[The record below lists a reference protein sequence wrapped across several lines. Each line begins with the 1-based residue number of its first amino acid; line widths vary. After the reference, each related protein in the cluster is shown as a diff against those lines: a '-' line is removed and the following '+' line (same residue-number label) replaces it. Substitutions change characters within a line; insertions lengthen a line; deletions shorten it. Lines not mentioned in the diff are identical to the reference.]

1 MTLMDTSTPNSPLPS
16 GGACRLT
23 DRGVIRAVG
32 ADAASFLH
40 GQLSNDVSRLGSAQ
54 ARLGAYCSPQGRMLA
69 SLVFARSGLGIKHG
83 IAPANCVGVI
93 DSDYRGEIKVQLIR
107 DALRD
112 NMPHF
117 IDHGDRIA
125 QGLLMPVEKTH
136 FEIVDALSATVRG
149 TGGLGSTGK

>member
-1 MTLMDTSTPNSPLPS
+1 MPIAKIQRLQPDAMVPTYGTDGAACFDIYAYSPNARTFMSPNTPVTLST
-16 GGACRLT
+16 G
-23 DRGVIRAVG
+23 IAVEIPPG
-32 ADAASFLH
+32 W
-40 GQLSNDVSRLGSAQ
+40 V
-54 ARLGAYCSPQGRMLA
+54 MLIYG
-69 SLVFARSGLGIKHG
+69 RSGMAFKSDIRLS
-83 IAPANCVGVI
+83 NCVGVI

-125 QGLLMPVEKTH
+125 QGLLMPVEKTR

>member
-1 MTLMDTSTPNSPLPS
+1 MPIAKIQRLQPDAMVPTYGTDGAACFDIYAYSPNARTFMSPNTPVTLST
-16 GGACRLT
+16 G
-23 DRGVIRAVG
+23 IAVEIPP
-32 ADAASFLH
+32 DW
-40 GQLSNDVSRLGSAQ
+40 V
-54 ARLGAYCSPQGRMLA
+54 MLIYG
-69 SLVFARSGLGIKHG
+69 RSGMAFKSDIRLS
-83 IAPANCVGVI
+83 NCVGVI

-125 QGLLMPVEKTH
+125 QGLLMPVEKTR